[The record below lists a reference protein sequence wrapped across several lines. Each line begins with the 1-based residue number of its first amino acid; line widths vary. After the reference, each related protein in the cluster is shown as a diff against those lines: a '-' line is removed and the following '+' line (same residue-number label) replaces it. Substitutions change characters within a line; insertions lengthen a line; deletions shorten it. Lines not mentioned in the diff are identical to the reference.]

1 MEIGVREQLK
11 SVGPELQF
19 CRGRKTYLI
28 GSHVGSIYSP
38 GVRDSAR
45 KFSSSQPIAANPLF
59 KGPTDDCRRLL
70 PIGIRWIERGRNCHE
85 RVSRVSNGDVDWESQ
100 TDIAHCHANVVGD
113 FVDRLSNDVALCVE
127 FVVNFRMLINCV
139 HNAVLRDEEVFIVS
153 CSPPVF
159 DQGQQVIN
167 RWSDTIPSVQCAGL
181 HKAGRLLKQRGSL
194 QSA

>member
-1 MEIGVREQLK
+1 MSGD
-11 SVGPELQF
+11 G
-19 CRGRKTYLI
+19 I
-28 GSHVGSIYSP
+28 GSIAGYIGGIYRACVHD
-38 GVRDSAR
+38 GAR
-45 KFSSSQPIAANPLF
+45 EFSSSQPIAANPLF

-85 RVSRVSNGDVDWESQ
+85 RVPRVSNGDVDWESQ
-100 TDIAHCHANVVGD
+100 TDVAHCHPDVVGD

-127 FVVNFRMLINCV
+127 FVVDFRMLINCV

-153 CSPPVF
+153 CCPPVF

-167 RWSDTIPSVQCAGL
+167 RWSDTIRSVQCAGSL
-181 HKAGRLLKQRGSL
+181 KAGRLKRRGSL